1 MFYQEKPYFTGDK
14 IKILKPKYSQ
24 FSKKNAQF
32 FLISMRKAFHG
43 FSWGSSRFNVE
54 TLNNQKVLLPV
65 REENLIDVDFM
76 EKFIAELENQQVA
89 KLSDYLTA
97 NGFDNY
103 EVSNEE
109 LTALRKFTEI
119 GIDDWGTYTIGSL
132 FAKVATKKL
141 PYKAKE
147 LPKKPI
153 EDCVLPCL
161 TSSFQNQGLNYYAPK
176 VGATII
182 NNVISLPSNSDVYRA
197 YYQSKDFT
205 VLSDSYA
212 IQWKLTEH
220 KITPNQYLFMVM
232 CINKVTDLP
241 IYSYKNKLGGWN
253 VVKRKQINLPQ
264 KNGKIDFD
272 FMERLISAVRKRV
285 IKDVV
290 LYTDRKTENNE

>member
-65 REENLIDVDFM
+65 REENLIDFDFM

-220 KITPNQYLFMVM
+220 KITPNLQRLTLFV
-232 CINKVTDLP
+232 
-241 IYSYKNKLGGWN
+241 
-253 VVKRKQINLPQ
+253 
-264 KNGKIDFD
+264 
-272 FMERLISAVRKRV
+272 
-285 IKDVV
+285 
-290 LYTDRKTENNE
+290 